1 MHRFTLLIAELWHC
15 RQKYDDGKSDECIFV
30 RGRPLFD
37 RGYNTEKSGVLVFD
51 AKKTHVWVRL
61 DFSCRRVAGFP
72 WPDSTPD
79 NPNAGALIE
88 DEGNEVNDYDYFAV
102 LHEKDSY
109 PPRAG

>member
-15 RQKYDDGKSDECIFV
+15 RQQYDGGKSDECIFV
-30 RGRPLFD
+30 RGPPLFG
-37 RGYNTEKSGVLVFD
+37 RGDNTEKSGVLVFD

-61 DFSCRRVAGFP
+61 DCSCRRVAGFP
-72 WPDSTPD
+72 RLDSTPD

-88 DEGNEVNDYDYFAV
+88 DVGNDVNDYVSFAV

-109 PPRAG
+109 SPRAG